1 MRNAFS
7 QDSELKQM
15 KEREICESCFDMR
28 NAVLTRLG
36 AEAEMD
42 ECSLVVTDPNFFFIV
57 AGALLCSNQ

>member
-1 MRNAFS
+1 
-7 QDSELKQM
+7 M